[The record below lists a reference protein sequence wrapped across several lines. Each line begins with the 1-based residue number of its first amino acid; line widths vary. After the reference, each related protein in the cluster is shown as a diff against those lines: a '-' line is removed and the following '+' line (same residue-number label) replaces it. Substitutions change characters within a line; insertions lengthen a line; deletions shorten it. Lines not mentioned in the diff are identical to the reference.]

1 MASADSALCVRRAW
15 PARRTHVMSGY
26 RRIDRDGHLDLVDRH
41 RDIVIGTGPGTIDS
55 ARPRAGLS

>member
-1 MASADSALCVRRAW
+1 
-15 PARRTHVMSGY
+15 MSGY